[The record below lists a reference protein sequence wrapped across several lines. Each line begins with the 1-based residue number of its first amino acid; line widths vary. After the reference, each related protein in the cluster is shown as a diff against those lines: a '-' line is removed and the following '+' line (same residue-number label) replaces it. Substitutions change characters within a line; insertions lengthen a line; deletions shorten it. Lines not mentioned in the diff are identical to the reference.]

1 MKKRIIKA
9 AVFVLTFLI
18 SLLVI
23 SKIMNQGNNNMT
35 MEMAKATL
43 PVITMQRGEL
53 SYNEL
58 HGYKQAMNTA
68 FMQDTVTELSEDR
81 SLEFTVDTYGVT
93 VNGISIEVRN
103 MEGSRLIENTPVTEL
118 STGKDSITAK
128 ITLKDLIE
136 QDKEYALVIL
146 LDTGEENP
154 IRYYTKV
161 IWSENTAL
169 TEKLSF
175 VEEFHQVLF
184 DKERAKEEGIAKYL
198 ESNASGDNS
207 SFHKVDIHSS
217 FQMITWGDLSPRQV
231 TESQIQVTQLQNQ
244 TACFLVNFLVSTRD
258 DKKETYYTVQEYYR
272 VRYLPNAER
281 MYLLN
286 YERTMTQIPDETGE
300 LYGNDKLILGIADEN
315 TVFQESEDGN
325 IVVFESA
332 NRLFSYNA
340 TTNKLAVLFSF
351 YNKENQDARDL
362 YGQHGIKILDVD
374 EGGNVNFAVYGYMN
388 RGRHEGEVGIAVYY
402 YDSALN
408 TIEEAVY
415 IPCDTSFSVL
425 QAEME
430 QLLYVNRD
438 NKLYVFLD
446 NVVYEADLEAFTWV
460 RIAQITQD
468 GTMQVSDNHKLLVWQ
483 EGEDLYHGD
492 RLLVRNLGT
501 GDGSQITAGAG
512 EAIMPMGFIGE
523 DIVYGLAR
531 ISDIIVD
538 AGGRSFFPMYKICI
552 NDASGNLLRSDEKED
567 VYITGW
573 TVTDERVVLDRVQL
587 VNGAYK
593 EIEQDYLMLNNKTVE
608 GKNKYQTVTVE
619 KYLKY
624 VQIQTRKEI
633 DAKTIQVLNPKEV
646 VFEGGRTL
654 KLSKEEEKSDRYYVY
669 GAYGVNGIYVS
680 EAKAVEQAYEESG
693 RVTDEEGRCI
703 FIRGNRVTRNQIM
716 AIKETSMSE
725 ERSSLAVCL
734 DTMLSHAGVVRNTQ
748 TYLDMG
754 QSAEQILQDN
764 LDAEVLN
771 LTGCNLDA
779 MLYYVNQDIP
789 VLAILKD
796 GEAVLVTGFN
806 EFNVVI
812 LEPSTGKLYQK
823 GMNDSTEWF
832 AENGN
837 YFLTYVRQED

>member
-103 MEGSRLIENTPVTEL
+103 MEGSRLIENTPVTEI

-286 YERTMTQIPDETGE
+286 YERTMTQIPDETGG

-573 TVTDERVVLDRVQL
+573 T
-587 VNGAYK
+587 G
-593 EIEQDYLMLNNKTVE
+593 
-608 GKNKYQTVTVE
+608 
-619 KYLKY
+619 
-624 VQIQTRKEI
+624 
-633 DAKTIQVLNPKEV
+633 
-646 VFEGGRTL
+646 
-654 KLSKEEEKSDRYYVY
+654 
-669 GAYGVNGIYVS
+669 
-680 EAKAVEQAYEESG
+680 
-693 RVTDEEGRCI
+693 C
-703 FIRGNRVTRNQIM
+703 
-716 AIKETSMSE
+716 
-725 ERSSLAVCL
+725 SL
-734 DTMLSHAGVVRNTQ
+734 
-748 TYLDMG
+748 
-754 QSAEQILQDN
+754 
-764 LDAEVLN
+764 
-771 LTGCNLDA
+771 
-779 MLYYVNQDIP
+779 
-789 VLAILKD
+789 
-796 GEAVLVTGFN
+796 
-806 EFNVVI
+806 
-812 LEPSTGKLYQK
+812 
-823 GMNDSTEWF
+823 
-832 AENGN
+832 
-837 YFLTYVRQED
+837 